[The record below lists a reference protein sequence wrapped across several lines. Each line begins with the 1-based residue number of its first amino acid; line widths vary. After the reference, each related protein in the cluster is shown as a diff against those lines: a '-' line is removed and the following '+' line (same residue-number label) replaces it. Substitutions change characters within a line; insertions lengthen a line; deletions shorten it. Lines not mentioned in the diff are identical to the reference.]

1 MGEPTPAPPKPEPPK
16 LSPKP
21 RVQPEQFEIR
31 LTKRLI
37 ALEDKIDALQG
48 GSNHESALVTVGILV
63 AVALVIWLIVWLVRF
78 VRNNVRIVSPSPEV
92 RE

>member
-1 MGEPTPAPPKPEPPK
+1 LQPPTTQEPTDADIISRIMGEPTPAPKPEPPK
-16 LSPKP
+16 PSPKP

-48 GSNHESALVTVGILV
+48 GANHESALI
-63 AVALVIWLIVWLVRF
+63 
-78 VRNNVRIVSPSPEV
+78 SPSPEV